1 MAGTKIHVEGP
12 LAGRSIII
20 EYVQYGTVVKVSA
33 FDERSLT
40 EVSISGPVTTPQN
53 ILNRNVIRRL
63 EYVMRKKGL
72 ID

>member
-1 MAGTKIHVEGP
+1 MAGKKISVSGP

-20 EYVQYGTVVKVSA
+20 EYLQVGSLVKVSA
-33 FDERSLT
+33 FDERSLI
-40 EVSISGPVTTPQN
+40 EASISGPANTPQN
-53 ILNRNVIRRL
+53 ILQRNVIRRL